1 LFVITADHTN
11 AALHEE
17 FLTDA
22 GLYRVP
28 IIFYMPSG
36 ELKGHSDKIAQ
47 QTDIM
52 PTVLGILNYDKPFV
66 AFGKDLLDEGGKN
79 WAINYNNGFY
89 QYFRDDYMLQF
100 NGENAFAMYN
110 FATDTL
116 LKENI
121 VNEIAEQD
129 MMTEECKGIIQQYIE
144 RMTEN
149 RLKE

>member
-1 LFVITADHTN
+1 
-11 AALHEE
+11 
-17 FLTDA
+17 
-22 GLYRVP
+22 
-28 IIFYMPSG
+28 M
-36 ELKGHSDKIAQ
+36 
-47 QTDIM
+47 
-52 PTVLGILNYDKPFV
+52 

-89 QYFRDDYMLQF
+89 QYFREDYMLQF